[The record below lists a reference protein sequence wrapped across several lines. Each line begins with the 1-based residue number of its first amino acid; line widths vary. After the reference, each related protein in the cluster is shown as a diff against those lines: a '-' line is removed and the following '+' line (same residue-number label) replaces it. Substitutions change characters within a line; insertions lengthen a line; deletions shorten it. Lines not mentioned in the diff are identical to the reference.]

1 MNRKCIKIFKQDY
14 PWLFLVCCISLILG
28 IMPFIYC
35 LISFEWKYKLFGFIF
50 LLPVLLIFLISAIF
64 VRGRKQASFVNRF
77 LLVVLNSFVII
88 FIQIFFCFFILILL
102 SISDVED
109 KCNQIKYYKLA
120 LSKVD
125 QSKTLHFPRSIP
137 KEAKNAELKSSIFS
151 VFGSEDLYLKFEVN
165 RDFIDKELRKY
176 KFVNVCKNGK
186 CKNETAVAYRYY
198 SGNIDIQGFTFYV
211 INDRESENLPEHNFP
226 YHYGIGVNY
235 DTNQILY
242 YYENPD

>member
-1 MNRKCIKIFKQDY
+1 MNRKCIKIFKRDY
-14 PWLFLVCCISLILG
+14 SWLFRVCCISLILG
-28 IMPFIYC
+28 ILPFVYC

-50 LLPVLLIFLISAIF
+50 LLPVLLIFLISAVF
-64 VRGRKQASFVNRF
+64 VRMYKQASFLNRF

-102 SISDVED
+102 STCDVED

-137 KEAKNAELKSSIFS
+137 I
-151 VFGSEDLYLKFEVN
+151 YLKFDTS
-165 RDFIDKELRKY
+165 RKFIDNELKKY
-176 KFVNVCKNGK
+176 KFINVCKNGK
-186 CKNETAVAYRYY
+186 CKNEKAVAYRYY
-198 SGNIDIQGFTFYV
+198 SGDIDIQGFTFYV